1 VSEAANKASKNLAF
15 KPSRRELAAFG
26 AVAAIGSAAAAP
38 LSAATVSTKTHSLS
52 VKNDGN
58 LFRPETG
65 EHPGLVMF
73 ASVAASHSANAAVAH
88 QLASQGWAVMLV
100 NALDYTDTVRVNRD
114 AKAHAKWLLA
124 QPGVSKPK
132 KSAAANSISTNGFVL
147 RSFSAA
153 HPTLSLASR
162 AERRAANVSS
172 TLFAVPATDLAQS
185 KDRLNSLHSAARAL
199 HRYAA

>member
-1 VSEAANKASKNLAF
+1 MSEATNKAAMNLAF

-26 AVAAIGSAAAAP
+26 AVAAIGSATAAP

-73 ASVAASHSANAAVAH
+73 ASVAASRSANAAVAH

-100 NALDYTDTVRVNRD
+100 DTPAHADSARMNRD
-114 AKAHAKWLLA
+114 AKAHAKSLVA
-124 QPGVSKPK
+124 HPGVLTPK
-132 KSAAANSISTNGFVL
+132 QGFVL

-162 AERRAANVSS
+162 AERRAANASS
-172 TLFAVPATDLAQS
+172 TLFAVPAFALAHS

>member
-1 VSEAANKASKNLAF
+1 MSEAANNEALNLAV
-15 KPSRRELAAFG
+15 KPSRRDFAAFG
-26 AVAAIGSAAAAP
+26 AVAAMGSSIAAP
-38 LSAATVSTKTHSLS
+38 LAAASASDKPRSLV
-52 VKNDGN
+52 VKNEGG

-100 NALDYTDTVRVNRD
+100 NAPDYTDTVRVNRD

-132 KSAAANSISTNGFVL
+132 KSAAANSTSTDGFVL

-162 AERRAANVSS
+162 AERRAANASS

-185 KDRLNSLHSAARAL
+185 KDRLNSLHNAARAL